1 MLKEEKDK
9 IDGEWFMLME
19 EAYRLGL
26 SVAEVREFIYVNSK
40 GFIISID
47 SDS

>member
-9 IDGEWFMLME
+9 IDGEWFILME

-26 SVAEVREFIYVNSK
+26 SVAEVREFIYLNSK

-47 SDS
+47 RDS